1 MNLLNEKIAIVTG
14 SNRGIGKSIVEE
26 YVKNS
31 AIVYAVCRQ
40 DGCIDDLANE
50 LNTIYSGTIYPIY
63 FDVTDD
69 EASKKAFQSI
79 YKEHKK
85 IDILVN
91 NAGVMHDALIGMISD
106 KVIEDNFKV
115 NVFSVIK
122 LTQLAARF
130 MMKNQSGSII
140 NISSII
146 GTNGNSG
153 QSVYSASKG
162 AIVSF
167 TKSVAKELAPKGIRV
182 NAIAPGVINT
192 DLLAKTPADL
202 LNEKVKNIKMG
213 RIGEPGDVAA
223 VSVFLGSHLSNYISG
238 QIIGVDGCTVI

>member
-1 MNLLNEKIAIVTG
+1 MDLLKEKVAIVTG
-14 SNRGIGKSIVEE
+14 SNRGIGKAIVEE

-31 AIVYAVCRQ
+31 AIVYAICRQ
-40 DGCIDDLANE
+40 YGCIDDLANE
-50 LNTIYSGTIYPIY
+50 LNTIYPGTICPIY
-63 FDVTDD
+63 LDVTDD

-79 YKEHKK
+79 YKKHKK

-106 KVIEDNFKV
+106 KVIEDNFTV

-122 LTQLAARF
+122 LTQLASRF
-130 MMKNQSGSII
+130 MVKNQSGSII

-162 AIVSF
+162 AVVSF
-167 TKSVAKELAPKGIRV
+167 TKSAAKELAPKGIRV
-182 NAIAPGVINT
+182 NAIAPGVIKT
-192 DLLAKTPADL
+192 DLLAMTPEDL
-202 LNEKVKNIKMG
+202 LQEKIKNIKMG
-213 RIGEPGDVAA
+213 RIGEPEEVAS
-223 VSVFLGSHLSNYISG
+223 VSVFLGSNLSNYISG
-238 QIIGVDGCTVI
+238 QVIGVDGCTVI